1 MKGNVQLI
9 KKMVNSP
16 YYNDT
21 SEWER
26 IKNDIGAIVSI
37 TDCPFCCRFF
47 ERIEF
52 QKTNKKRPTK
62 VYAEVNI
69 YEDNV
74 VMKLSHDK
82 PKTLTPELVNEINKW
97 QLNVL
102 DVCIKNKLI
111 TIDESEVEECDYS

>member
-1 MKGNVQLI
+1 MNKQN
-9 KKMVNSP
+9 KRR
-16 YYNDT
+16 
-21 SEWER
+21 ER

-37 TDCPFCCRFF
+37 TDCPFRCRFF

-82 PKTLTPELVNEINKW
+82 PKTLTPELVNEINKR

-111 TIDESEVEECDYS
+111 TIDESEVEE